1 MGVRRSAHAMRR
13 IGALSALRFDVQR
26 VRRALNIAPQV
37 VTLTARR
44 ARHVLYARP
53 SSSDFTVFGQ
63 TFITQPYACLDNLSR
78 VDFIVDAGAN
88 VGFAS
93 AFLLTQFPGADLV
106 AIEPDAGNFDILRRN
121 LAPYG
126 SRASAVLAGLWSH
139 PAQLRLEETPYR
151 DGGAWALQV
160 RETAP
165 GEASQFDAIDVP
177 GILAQT
183 GHRRISILKMDIEG
197 AECVVFSAPN
207 VSTWLGAVDCILI
220 ELHDDTHFGTCS
232 DVFRRAIED
241 QGFVVSHSGE
251 LTMCRRPGTG

>member
-1 MGVRRSAHAMRR
+1 MRR
-13 IGALSALRFDVQR
+13 VGALSALRYDFQR
-26 VRRALNIAPQV
+26 ARRALRMAPPV

-44 ARHVLYARP
+44 SRHVLYARP
-53 SSSDFTVFGQ
+53 QSSDFTVFGQ
-63 TFITQPYACLDNLSR
+63 TFITQPYACLDDLSH

-93 AFLLTQFPGADLV
+93 AFLLTQFPGAELL

-126 SRASAVLAGLWSH
+126 PRARAVLAGLWSH
-139 PAQLRLEETPYR
+139 RTQLRVEETPYR
-151 DGGAWALQV
+151 DGGAWAIQV
-160 RETAP
+160 RESAP

-177 GILAQT
+177 GVLAQT
-183 GHRRISILKMDIEG
+183 GRQRISILKMDIEG

-207 VSTWLGAVDCILI
+207 AGTWLAAVDCILI

-232 DVFRRAIED
+232 DVFQRAIED
-241 QGFVVSHSGE
+241 QGFVVSHAGE
-251 LTMCRRPGTG
+251 LTMCRRPRTG